1 MQKITKLSIAIALL
15 FFVASCGNSKKEGD
29 ANINDKK
36 AKLEKLKTQK
46 SKDEEEIKKLQDEL
60 ALIDTSAASSNK
72 EKLVAVAP
80 VTIQD
85 FNHYIDL
92 QGKVDAENISYISPR
107 GMGGQVREVYVKQG
121 QQVKKGQ
128 LLLKLDDAVMRQQVT
143 AATQQLA
150 GIKTQL
156 ALAKNLAGRQQNLWD
171 QGIGTEVQLITAKTN
186 VQSLQDQLAAATENV
201 KVSQTQMNTANVYS
215 DVAGIADIVNIRVG
229 ETFSGMV
236 ATGPQIKI
244 VNTSS
249 LKVVTSV
256 PENYISK
263 LHKGSP
269 AEITISD
276 INKIIKAPITLISQS
291 VDPSNRGFTADI
303 KVPYNPQLKPNQA
316 AQVRILDYSSANTI
330 VIPINT
336 VQTDETGKYVYVL
349 QKTGNGKAVAKK
361 KSINIGEVYGNNA
374 EVKTGLQAGDQ
385 LITEGYQ
392 NIYEGQNITT
402 AVK

>member
-186 VQSLQDQLAAATENV
+186 VQSLQDQLATAMENV
-201 KVSQTQMNTANVYS
+201 KVAQTQMNTANIYS
-215 DVAGIADIVNIRVG
+215 DVSGIADIVNIRVG
-229 ETFSGMV
+229 ETFTGMA

-269 AEITISD
+269 AEITI
-276 INKIIKAPITLISQS
+276 KAPVTLLSQS
-291 VDPSNRGFTADI
+291 VDPANRGFTADI
-303 KVPYNPQLKPNQA
+303 KVPYDPQLKPNQA
-316 AQVRILDYSSANTI
+316 AQVRILDYSAANTI

-349 QKTGNGKAVAKK
+349 QKTSNGKAIAKK
-361 KSINIGEVYGNNA
+361 KSINVGEVYGNNA